1 MTGAS
6 GAQYGLRL
14 LECLLQ
20 QPVRIYLLLSRPAQ
34 VVINME
40 TEHRLPAR
48 ASEIQ
53 AYFTQLYQAKPG
65 QLQVF
70 EREQWLAPIAS
81 GSGVAD
87 VTVVCPCTTGTLSS
101 IACGSSRNLLER
113 AADVALKERKKLIL
127 VVRETPFSEIHLEN
141 MLKHAKIV
149 SEESRPDEVGMND
162 TVTLYFEDDDEE
174 EVYRLVTSIRGNSL
188 ENRIS
193 IESPLGKAIEGHHVG
208 DQVEVKVNDKSSYV
222 VEIRKIENTGDD
234 GTDKLRSF

>member
-14 LECLLQ
+14 LECLLK
-20 QPVRIYLLLSRPAQ
+20 QPCRVYLLLSRPAQ

-48 ASEIQ
+48 AADIQ
-53 AYFTQLYQAKPG
+53 AYFAKLYQAKPG

-141 MLKHAKIV
+141 MLKLARMGAIIMPANPGFYQNPQTIQELVDFMVARILDHIGIAH
-149 SEESRPDEVGMND
+149 
-162 TVTLYFEDDDEE
+162 TLIP
-174 EVYRLVTSIRGNSL
+174 RWGLT
-188 ENRIS
+188 
-193 IESPLGKAIEGHHVG
+193 HV
-208 DQVEVKVNDKSSYV
+208 DSD
-222 VEIRKIENTGDD
+222 
-234 GTDKLRSF
+234 